1 MQFCVLYKCLKY
13 RELWPS
19 PTRICLRQIQDFE
32 EEMSVMCASRNLRL
46 CRKVSKF
53 ARRGSGDKIFDAKF
67 CLRVALFYARPC
79 DTPCL
84 SEGTSTKCRD
94 IFQRRQCPGVEQL
107 KAQDVIH
114 EASVWHAM
122 NCCVNLKNVSIETQL
137 GLKDGPLVL
146 GERSERSNI

>member
-1 MQFCVLYKCLKY
+1 MPHETFDSAERSANLQGEDPETKFSMLNSVFALPSSMLVLAILPAF
-13 RELWPS
+13 R
-19 PTRICLRQIQDFE
+19 
-32 EEMSVMCASRNLRL
+32 
-46 CRKVSKF
+46 
-53 ARRGSGDKIFDAKF
+53 
-67 CLRVALFYARPC
+67 
-79 DTPCL
+79 
-84 SEGTSTKCRD
+84 EGTSTKCRD